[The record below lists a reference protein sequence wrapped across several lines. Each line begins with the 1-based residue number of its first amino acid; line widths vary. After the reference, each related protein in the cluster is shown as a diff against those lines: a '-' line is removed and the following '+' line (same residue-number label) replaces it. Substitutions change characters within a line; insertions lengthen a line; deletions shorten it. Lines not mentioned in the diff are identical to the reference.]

1 MRAVILQTKGDAD
14 VLRVSDGVAA
24 PEPEG
29 EEVRVRVRA
38 FGINRA
44 DVLQRKGHYPPP
56 PDALAPDIPGLE
68 FAGEVEALGPRAR
81 ERKIGDRVCGITGS
95 GAYAEFLCVHERTT
109 VRIPDGISFEQAGA
123 IPEAFM
129 TAWDALVQ
137 GGFEPGGSVLIH
149 AAGSGVG
156 TAAIQ
161 LVSAAGGISIGTSR
175 TADKLAR
182 AKEFG
187 LTAGEMLDKPWDELA
202 KTRTGGSGVDV
213 ILDFIGIPT
222 YKRNLSAIRSGG
234 TIVQIGTLAGVR
246 GEIDLGLMLRKR
258 LCWIATTLRA
268 RPLEEKISLARNFER
283 LVMPQFATG
292 QLRPVIDSTY
302 EFAEIAETH
311 RRMESDQSFGK
322 IIVVV

>member
-1 MRAVILQTKGDAD
+1 MRAVILQTKGDAE

-81 ERKIGDRVCGITGS
+81 ERKIGDRVCGITSS

-187 LTAGEMLDKPWDELA
+187 LTAGEMLDNPWDELA